1 MAEYEVPDPEDIL
14 ICPYN
19 NAHAIRAKRMQHH
32 LVKCRKQHEISRRFV
47 ACPFNAKHEI
57 PKAELRYHLTV
68 CPDRV
73 RLNEKFSHVDD
84 NTELKGCTD
93 VPVYTPLNIG
103 GENWDDDIPKYTIQ
117 KTHAGYLPNS
127 QFLRVSTMDT
137 PGQYNEESKLRA
149 PQKPSQ
155 AYSIHLQQEKQKKEK
170 QEMPPTDIYEFAFKK
185 CAGGLGRGRGLVQS
199 QQNTTSLGKT
209 NVTLMSS
216 SVTGTISNKN
226 QESGGRGAIL
236 TDVENGACCNGT
248 GTGDA
253 NNKSAW
259 KPSSNFTG
267 TWDRQTGNFS
277 PKQYLTTFG
286 LEPDEFSNRPAW
298 VNGGYGDNGIVDN
311 DSDEFLIPGRP
322 RGSLFFGCFSEIMR
336 KEAIDPYAEWM
347 NEMKTGIIRYYH
359 IMGSQRVLIVDAD
372 AVKHVLVTN
381 ASNYPRPFFHF
392 KFFTEIVG
400 TSLLTLEGQE
410 HHVQRRLCN
419 SAFKLPELHPFDVI
433 TESGFG
439 YDCNSL
445 DDPENFFSK
454 AFTYVLGGGKK
465 SIDRHVRILLPKL
478 YRYIPNEDNKMFRKS
493 LKCLHDLI
501 QTIISRK
508 RKSLESKQSAGED
521 HKPDLLEILLSAS
534 DVETGFGFSEKQL
547 RDHSMTFLIAG
558 HETSATGLSWI
569 LLCLSQHPH
578 IQHKARQEVLSV
590 LPPRGQPITPQHLD
604 QLAYVTCVV
613 KETLR
618 LYPPVPTIM
627 REAKNDDILCG
638 FPIPKGT
645 IINISIGAL
654 HRNPVYWDNPEDFR
668 PERFMNESAIPPY
681 AYLPFISGPHMC
693 IGHRFALLEMKLAL
707 AMLLRQFE
715 FSPLPDV
722 VYKKKQFI
730 TMRPYPALK
739 LNVRCLS

>member
-1 MAEYEVPDPEDIL
+1 MEERGTDWFMWLVSCAVRELTWFNIFVYGSILLLSWL
-14 ICPYN
+14 ICKLFILP
-19 NAHAIRAKRMQHH
+19 Q
-32 LVKCRKQHEISRRFV
+32 LS
-47 ACPFNAKHEI
+47 P
-57 PKAELRYHLTV
+57 LR
-68 CPDRV
+68 
-73 RLNEKFSHVDD
+73 
-84 NTELKGCTD
+84 
-93 VPVYTPLNIG
+93 
-103 GENWDDDIPKYTIQ
+103 Q
-117 KTHAGYLPNS
+117 
-127 QFLRVSTMDT
+127 
-137 PGQYNEESKLRA
+137 
-149 PQKPSQ
+149 
-155 AYSIHLQQEKQKKEK
+155 
-170 QEMPPTDIYEFAFKK
+170 
-185 CAGGLGRGRGLVQS
+185 
-199 QQNTTSLGKT
+199 
-209 NVTLMSS
+209 
-216 SVTGTISNKN
+216 
-226 QESGGRGAIL
+226 
-236 TDVENGACCNGT
+236 
-248 GTGDA
+248 
-253 NNKSAW
+253 
-259 KPSSNFTG
+259 
-267 TWDRQTGNFS
+267 
-277 PKQYLTTFG
+277 
-286 LEPDEFSNRPAW
+286 
-298 VNGGYGDNGIVDN
+298 
-311 DSDEFLIPGRP
+311 IPGRP

-419 SAFKLPELHPFDVI
+419 SAFKLPELHRLLPTFQRHFDHLCKKWNEQVKMGKEGPVQVDVTSHLANAAFDVI